1 LQTLEIIDY
10 KKSWIDEFNLEAD
23 ALKSSID
30 FLRPEIHHIGSTS
43 VPGLASKP
51 IIDILV
57 EVDNVHD
64 LDRHFK
70 NFEAIGYQWRGEN
83 GIPGRRYF
91 EKGGDDRTHQI
102 HAFIRDSIGAV
113 RHIAFRDYLTCH
125 PQIALDYAILK
136 KQVAKACNND
146 IEKYCAGKNEF
157 IKKHEKLAVAW
168 YSHNNGRQSDAAE
181 SRR

>member
-1 LQTLEIIDY
+1 MNSGDSALQTVEIIDY

-30 FLRPEIHHIGSTS
+30 FLGPEIHHIGSTS

-70 NFEAIGYQWRGEN
+70 NLR
-83 GIPGRRYF
+83 
-91 EKGGDDRTHQI
+91 
-102 HAFIRDSIGAV
+102 
-113 RHIAFRDYLTCH
+113 L
-125 PQIALDYAILK
+125 
-136 KQVAKACNND
+136 
-146 IEKYCAGKNEF
+146 
-157 IKKHEKLAVAW
+157 
-168 YSHNNGRQSDAAE
+168 
-181 SRR
+181 